1 MYYISHHYLSLSK
14 ILASGKRHYI
24 CNVFLLAHTFLSHR
38 EKQVQV
44 WKNTRGENVHIVYL
58 HRLPRRSWIQFR
70 NQTFLFKQTSQNVFL
85 YEFYICEVWVSCIQL
100 PIIIQ
105 RQINLLLAVCNL
117 KYSLERHIKL
127 KTSYNPTKLITQ
139 KSRRFG
145 IFQSTWQYHLWKIS
159 KREPSKW
166 MLCTKQEFVSFG
178 L

>member
-1 MYYISHHYLSLSK
+1 MEKDITYVTFFYWLTPFSARSRSERIHEERMFILFIYIGYQGDHGYSFVIKLSYS
-14 ILASGKRHYI
+14 
-24 CNVFLLAHTFLSHR
+24 N
-38 EKQVQV
+38 
-44 WKNTRGENVHIVYL
+44 
-58 HRLPRRSWIQFR
+58 RRRRMF
-70 NQTFLFKQTSQNVFL
+70 FL

-100 PIIIQ
+100 PIIIL